1 MRNED
6 GSVKAKII
14 PASRWPLAGILALLL
29 VSGSACGRNSGRAP
43 ASHDHPGDEQADH
56 VPAGSA
62 PGEKDP
68 GIAAAPRP
76 FSGRDEHDHL
86 HVSEADSGR
95 LSWRKPEL
103 GEPLHILEL
112 MGVISADQDRSEVVT
127 ARIGGRIAAVKA
139 DVGQHLARGATLFIL
154 DSPELLSLK
163 ETFIRCAQ
171 EQRLHQAAYE
181 RARILL
187 PQQGIEAGT
196 AEERRAQ
203 AAISRARYLAAR
215 EALIRLGLSLRLLD
229 EAAAADAP
237 EETVSAFITP
247 RLAVASP
254 LAGLVLERDLVAGEW
269 VSAEKP
275 LFRITDNRRLWG
287 VFNAT
292 AAQYEHL
299 RQDADLELSIQGLPG
314 PMPRSRILRIYPLV
328 EESSRTVKVRLGFAN
343 PGGRVRPGMFA
354 SARLRVPAGV
364 RRWLVAGE
372 ALTTINGVAGVF
384 LHEGDG
390 FRFLPLEQAERDG
403 AGRLILPDALAGK
416 EIVTQGVFALKSA
429 LLLRTAGGDEHAGH
443 GH

>member
-1 MRNED
+1 MKNED
-6 GSVKAKII
+6 GSPKARII
-14 PASRWPLAGILALLL
+14 AVSRWPLAGLLALLL
-29 VSGSACGRNSGRAP
+29 ASGSACGGNGGRVP
-43 ASHDHPGDEQADH
+43 AGHDHSGDEQADH
-56 VPAGSA
+56 GPSGRAA
-62 PGEKDP
+62 GEKDQA
-68 GIAAAPRP
+68 IAAEPRP
-76 FSGRDEHDHL
+76 FPGRDEHDHL
-86 HVSEADSGR
+86 HVSKVENDR
-95 LSWRKPEL
+95 VSWRKPEK
-103 GEPLHILEL
+103 GEPLHVLEL
-112 MGVISADQDRSEVVT
+112 TGVIRPDLDRSEVVT
-127 ARIGGRIAAVKA
+127 ARIGGRIAAVQA
-139 DVGQHLARGATLFIL
+139 DVGQRLARGAILFIL

-163 ETFIRCAQ
+163 ETFIRSAQ

-215 EALIRLGLSLRLLD
+215 EALIRLGLSPRLLD
-229 EAAAADAP
+229 EAAAPDAP
-237 EETVSAFITP
+237 EETVSAFMTA
-247 RLAVASP
+247 RLPVASP

-292 AAQYEHL
+292 AAQYELL
-299 RQDADLELSIQGLPG
+299 RQDAEIELSIRGLTG

-328 EESSRTVKVRLGFAN
+328 EESSRTVKVRLGFDN
-343 PGGRVRPGMFA
+343 PGGHVRPGMFA

-384 LHEGDG
+384 LREGDG

-416 EIVTQGVFALKSA
+416 EIVTRGVFALKSA
-429 LLLRTAGGDEHAGH
+429 MLLRSADGDEHAGH